1 MSNYQKSIYILNKFS
16 QNIVYRF
23 GDKVKEVTLDDFLRD
38 NPSFTKEN
46 FDSYKK
52 ISDEMFH
59 DEDNSD
65 NYFYKKKLSINT
77 MDESKFTRVESR
89 LDEMIA
95 EEEKQE
101 LLEIT
106 YQILQYGKITK
117 IQKRRFLLY
126 INGSST
132 RQIAQSEEVSQM
144 AIWKSINAINKKIK
158 NIFKK

>member
-1 MSNYQKSIYILNKFS
+1 
-16 QNIVYRF
+16 
-23 GDKVKEVTLDDFLRD
+23 
-38 NPSFTKEN
+38 
-46 FDSYKK
+46 
-52 ISDEMFH
+52 
-59 DEDNSD
+59 
-65 NYFYKKKLSINT
+65 